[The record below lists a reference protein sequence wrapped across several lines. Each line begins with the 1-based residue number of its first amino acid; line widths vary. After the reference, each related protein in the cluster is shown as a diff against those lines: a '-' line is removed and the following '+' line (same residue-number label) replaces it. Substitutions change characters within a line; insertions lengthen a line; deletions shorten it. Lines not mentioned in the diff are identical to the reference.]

1 MTRLFPGSSF
11 KASLSLSLPI
21 TSQKLYYL
29 PSVLLLLLVWLS
41 GCSPFYILQAAYE
54 ESRILWR
61 REPIEQILKEPG
73 LDQETRE
80 KFQTVLAVRKYGRET
95 LHLNVGGSYAT
106 YSYLDRPVLSYMLMA
121 VPKTDLSPYSWW
133 FLFVGRVPYKAF
145 FSEEEV
151 RLKADQFQAQGYD
164 THIRPV
170 QAFSTLG
177 WFDDPLL
184 AHLLK
189 FDKVT
194 LAEVLFHELF
204 HNTLFLK
211 GEVDFNESLANFVG
225 NRATIMFFRDLGGEE
240 SSEYLQAVKAW
251 KEELEFSAF
260 IISVRTSLKDL
271 YQGDLPEEEKL
282 RLRQEIFSRSQEEW
296 ARMIADRP
304 THHFREYSRQE
315 LNNAVIA
322 HYLLYL
328 DGLQLFES
336 LYQAE
341 GSNLARMVKLIGES
355 ILDGEEPF
363 EAVRGLLNKKNSQNR
378 NAGKIR
384 HIDRS

>member
-1 MTRLFPGSSF
+1 
-11 KASLSLSLPI
+11 
-21 TSQKLYYL
+21 
-29 PSVLLLLLVWLS
+29 
-41 GCSPFYILQAAYE
+41 
-54 ESRILWR
+54 
-61 REPIEQILKEPG
+61 
-73 LDQETRE
+73 
-80 KFQTVLAVRKYGRET
+80 
-95 LHLNVGGSYAT
+95 
-106 YSYLDRPVLSYMLMA
+106 MA
-121 VPKTDLSPYSWW
+121 VPKTNLSPYTWW
-133 FLFVGRVPYKAF
+133 FLFVGQVPYKAF
-145 FSEEEV
+145 FTEKDA

-164 THIRPV
+164 TYIRSV

-189 FDKVT
+189 YDKVT

-225 NRATIMFFRDLGGEE
+225 NRATIIFFRDLGGEE
-240 SSEYLQAVKAW
+240 SPEYLQAVKAW
-251 KEELEFSAF
+251 EEELEFSAF
-260 IISVRTSLKDL
+260 INRVGTSLKDL

-296 ARMIADRP
+296 ARMVADRP
-304 THHFREYSRQE
+304 THHFRGYSRQE

-328 DGLQLFES
+328 GDLQLFES

-341 GSNLARMVKLIGES
+341 GSNLARMVEMIGES
-355 ILDGEEPF
+355 VQDGEEPF
-363 EAVRGLLNKKNSQNR
+363 EAVRGLLNKKYSQNWD
-378 NAGKIR
+378 AGKVR
-384 HIDRS
+384 HIDPS